1 MDCLAKPTHRTGK
14 SEAPARASV
23 PERFRRLKR
32 NEVVWSGDFVADE
45 RLGFE
50 LWEAP
55 DVFRAGSFA
64 RPIYQKEET
73 ERFRPTSTR
82 KPKQKITAYL
92 NQTAA
97 GARAS
102 APFLENHNLPY
113 EDRDIINNPFNYAE
127 ILEKSGQSLSSC
139 VEVNG
144 HMPGRCQRGRSGSL
158 PARSRRAAFYSPFCC
173 SSSRLCSHPVR
184 RESARCFVIEIDGIA
199 VCRYCQHCCNIE

>member
-1 MDCLAKPTHRTGK
+1 MNCLAKPTQQTGEP
-14 SEAPARASV
+14 EAPARASV

-55 DVFRAGSFA
+55 GVFRAGSFA

-92 NQTAA
+92 KPNCGWSKGVRAIFGKSQSALRRSRYHQQSVASLRRETNRQACFISPSAERPIVRRFDTRGKTRAA
-97 GARAS
+97 
-102 APFLENHNLPY
+102 
-113 EDRDIINNPFNYAE
+113 
-127 ILEKSGQSLSSC
+127 SG
-139 VEVNG
+139 
-144 HMPGRCQRGRSGSL
+144 RRRRSG
-158 PARSRRAAFYSPFCC
+158 AMR
-173 SSSRLCSHPVR
+173 
-184 RESARCFVIEIDGIA
+184 
-199 VCRYCQHCCNIE
+199 